1 MRRLIEFLPDSINES
16 ISNTHIDKYVE
27 TLRNYFSKK
36 KLWTTEPYVIR
47 TDGEQYYSIL
57 ILCVPKDTIACLQW
71 RLSGDFTKLHS
82 VGFTTGMNEFM
93 STVWDGGST
102 TMDVY
107 IELND
112 MSVAQLLPFITNTLK
127 GSKFNAKQI
136 ESELSKLVKT
146 QGMYESMNEDLEEL
160 RQIFETSKYDSTE
173 LIALKQERYKL
184 QSKLNYYTSSNRAL
198 KNPENYT
205 SRIEQC
211 KVRIAELDELIS
223 NNSFAVRKDVSV
235 SFQGENQSLANFEAE
250 FEERATPQERFADM
264 ESYVDMVL
272 NGLQPSLLICG
283 APGVGKTFRIMK
295 KVKTSG
301 LNYQQVKGKV
311 TPLACYQLM
320 MMYSTEDDILVFDDA
335 DDMLT
340 DDVITNLLKAATDS
354 SDERIVT
361 YASSQLPVIPST
373 EFDQL
378 PPEIQVQCPEI
389 TKGSLVVHVWP
400 RSFTTEGRIIII
412 TNRRAG
418 QLDTAVRN
426 RGLIC
431 DLAFT
436 PSECLDIVR
445 DIMPAIDPTKLS
457 NDAKIRALDYLQKL
471 IDGNATVDVSIRSFC
486 TIARIYQIVTDN
498 SQAER
503 MIREQMK
510 NQAARGGKKY

>member
-1 MRRLIEFLPDSINES
+1 MRKLIEFIPGSINES
-16 ISNTHIDKYVE
+16 ISNAHMDKYVE

-36 KLWTTEPYVIR
+36 KLWTTEPYILCINS
-47 TDGEQYYSIL
+47 EQYYSIL
-57 ILCVPKDTIACLQW
+57 ILNVPKDTIACLQW
-71 RLSGDFTKLHS
+71 QLSGDFTNLHS
-82 VGFTTGMNEFM
+82 VGFSTGMNEIM
-93 STVWDGGST
+93 GTVWDGGNT

-107 IELND
+107 VELKD

-136 ESELSKLVKT
+136 EAELSELVKK
-146 QGMYESMNEDLEEL
+146 QGMYESMDEDLEGLE
-160 RQIFETSKYDSTE
+160 QIFEASKYSPTE
-173 LIALKQERYKL
+173 LIELKQERYKV

-211 KVRIAELDELIS
+211 KARIAELDELIT
-223 NNSFAVRKDVSV
+223 NNSFSVSKNVSV
-235 SFQGENQSLANFEAE
+235 SFQGENQSLAKFETE

-272 NGLQPSLLICG
+272 NGLQPSLLVCG

-295 KVKTSG
+295 KVKVSG

-320 MMYSTEDDILVFDDA
+320 MMYSTKDDILVFDDA

-361 YASSQLPVIPST
+361 YASSQLPVIPNT

-378 PPEIQVQCPEI
+378 PPEIQVQCPEV

-412 TNRRAG
+412 TNRAAG

-445 DIMPAIDPTKLS
+445 DIMPAIDPGKLS
-457 NDAKIRALDYLQKL
+457 DNAKERALYSCFLD
-471 IDGNATVDVSIRSFC
+471 AH
-486 TIARIYQIVTDN
+486 
-498 SQAER
+498 
-503 MIREQMK
+503 
-510 NQAARGGKKY
+510 